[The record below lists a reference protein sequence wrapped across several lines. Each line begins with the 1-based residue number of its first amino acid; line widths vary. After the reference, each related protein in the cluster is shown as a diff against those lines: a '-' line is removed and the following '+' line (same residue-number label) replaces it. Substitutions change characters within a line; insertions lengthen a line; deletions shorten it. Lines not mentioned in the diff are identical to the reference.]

1 MPKISK
7 YNGGY
12 AIISL
17 NDEDIY
23 EKIERNLYK
32 PILLTDIVINGIEK
46 NDVFT
51 TAYVEGTNIV
61 FKDIY
66 DKDITISD
74 DNSVKIDDN
83 GKHLYRHD
91 IVLMHHN
98 KNSFLR
104 NIGDDIGYIYNISFI
119 ITIFNNNSNEY
130 ANYDEIQNAL
140 TNGQYTYLDPSIAY
154 FNMAYGLSLTQL
166 KEDIQGDSIVS
177 DFSCLI
183 TNDIYPKYVIQLFS
197 ESNKLYR
204 YSNNLNN
211 ADKKIIR
218 QSVVKIF

>member
-12 AIISL
+12 VIISL

-51 TAYVEGTNIV
+51 TAYVEGANIV

-74 DNSVKIDDN
+74 DNSVSIGEYKR
-83 GKHLYRHD
+83 LYR
-91 IVLMHHN
+91 N
-98 KNSFLR
+98 
-104 NIGDDIGYIYNISFI
+104 
-119 ITIFNNNSNEY
+119 TIFIHDVFISNNQTSVVICFNSYKTFDNINDVIEY
-130 ANYDEIQNAL
+130 MNDVNNPYLNLDFKLWDPDNDDKLGFITSINTAGLTDLQTAL
-140 TNGQYTYLDPSIAY
+140 FTAY
-154 FNMAYGLSLTQL
+154 FIPTL
-166 KEDIQGDSIVS
+166 KEESTIKLTSNS
-177 DFSCLI
+177 TFEF
-183 TNDIYPKYVIQLFS
+183 TNTPV
-197 ESNKLYR
+197 
-204 YSNNLNN
+204 
-211 ADKKIIR
+211 
-218 QSVVKIF
+218 

>member
-12 AIISL
+12 VIISL

-74 DNSVKIDDN
+74 DNSITIGDN
-83 GKHLYRHD
+83 GKHLYRYNFNFSD
-91 IVLMHHN
+91 SWFQYLSN
-98 KNSFLR
+98 KPFSRLNESILISNTSGGTELTTSETKELIKSLDSKTHYCPMSITSDLAYR
-104 NIGDDIGYIYNISFI
+104 ANCYISLDELNLIISQTSSEVSQLNLTIYGDGRISE
-119 ITIFNNNSNEY
+119 SEH
-130 ANYDEIQNAL
+130 
-140 TNGQYTYLDPSIAY
+140 
-154 FNMAYGLSLTQL
+154 
-166 KEDIQGDSIVS
+166 KED
-177 DFSCLI
+177 L
-183 TNDIYPKYVIQLFS
+183 YLFV
-197 ESNKLYR
+197 E
-204 YSNNLNN
+204 
-211 ADKKIIR
+211 
-218 QSVVKIF
+218 KIF

>member
-12 AIISL
+12 VIISL

-66 DKDITISD
+66 DKDITIGD
-74 DNSVKIDDN
+74 DNSVTIGDN
-83 GKHLYRHD
+83 GKHLYEYVYSHEERD
-91 IVLMHHN
+91 VYF
-98 KNSFLR
+98 KAFL
-104 NIGDDIGYIYNISFI
+104 
-119 ITIFNNNSNEY
+119 
-130 ANYDEIQNAL
+130 L
-140 TNGQYTYLDPSIAY
+140 TNKSDLDI
-154 FNMAYGLSLTQL
+154 
-166 KEDIQGDSIVS
+166 D
-177 DFSCLI
+177 
-183 TNDIYPKYVIQLFS
+183 
-197 ESNKLYR
+197 
-204 YSNNLNN
+204 NLNN
-211 ADKKIIR
+211 FFIENVNLEFQACGYKYVGNEARVIISIYFDG
-218 QSVVKIF
+218 QNMNLISVYKDSNGNAKNAKDSFQISIDDGLDPRKIF

>member
-66 DKDITISD
+66 DKDITISN
-74 DNSVKIDDN
+74 DNSVSIGNPKR
-83 GKHLYRHD
+83 LYRNTILIHD
-91 IVLMHHN
+91 VFINDKNQTTVLVCF
-98 KNSFLR
+98 NSYKTFD
-104 NIGDDIGYIYNISFI
+104 NINDVIEYMNDVNNLYLNLDFKLWDYDNDNILGFI
-119 ITIFNNNSNEY
+119 NSINT
-130 ANYDEIQNAL
+130 AGLTDFQTAL
-140 TNGQYTYLDPSIAY
+140 FIAY
-154 FNMAYGLSLTQL
+154 FIPTLNGEVLIKLTSGSTF
-166 KEDIQGDSIVS
+166 E
-177 DFSCLI
+177 F
-183 TNDIYPKYVIQLFS
+183 TNTPV
-197 ESNKLYR
+197 
-204 YSNNLNN
+204 
-211 ADKKIIR
+211 
-218 QSVVKIF
+218 

>member
-32 PILLTDIVINGIEK
+32 PILLTDIVINGVEK

-66 DKDITISD
+66 DKDVTIGF
-74 DNSVKIDDN
+74 DNSVSIGDN
-83 GKHLYRHD
+83 GKHLYEYVYTHIDRAICFKAFLLTNKSDLSIDNLYSFFKKNIDLEFQACGYEYVGDEARVINSIYYDGDSMYVNSVH
-91 IVLMHHN
+91 
-98 KNSFLR
+98 KNS
-104 NIGDDIGYIYNISFI
+104 NGNTEIGGNSF
-119 ITIFNNNSNEY
+119 
-130 ANYDEIQNAL
+130 EIQSS
-140 TNGQYTYLDPSIAY
+140 D
-154 FNMAYGLSLTQL
+154 SLTM
-166 KEDIQGDSIVS
+166 
-177 DFSCLI
+177 
-183 TNDIYPKYVIQLFS
+183 
-197 ESNKLYR
+197 R
-204 YSNNLNN
+204 
-211 ADKKIIR
+211 
-218 QSVVKIF
+218 KIF

>member
-12 AIISL
+12 VIISL

-66 DKDITISD
+66 DKDITISN
-74 DNSVKIDDN
+74 DNSVSIGNPKR
-83 GKHLYRHD
+83 LYR
-91 IVLMHHN
+91 N
-98 KNSFLR
+98 
-104 NIGDDIGYIYNISFI
+104 
-119 ITIFNNNSNEY
+119 TIFINDVYINTDNATSILVCFNSYKTFDNINDVIEYMNDVNNTYRNLDFKLWDYEN
-130 ANYDEIQNAL
+130 DNAL
-140 TNGQYTYLDPSIAY
+140 GFINKINTAGLTDFQTALFTAY
-154 FNMAYGLSLTQL
+154 FIPTLNGEALIKLT
-166 KEDIQGDSIVS
+166 IDSR
-177 DFSCLI
+177 FEF
-183 TNDIYPKYVIQLFS
+183 TNTPV
-197 ESNKLYR
+197 
-204 YSNNLNN
+204 
-211 ADKKIIR
+211 
-218 QSVVKIF
+218 

>member
-74 DNSVKIDDN
+74 DNSVSIVDN
-83 GKHLYRHD
+83 AKHLYRHD
-91 IVLMHHN
+91 I
-98 KNSFLR
+98 FLR
-104 NIGDDIGYIYNISFI
+104 HHHEGGFLYNIGGDIGYIYEVTFI
-119 ITIFNNNSNEY
+119 ITIFNNNPNKY
-130 ANYDEIQNAL
+130 VNYDEIQNAL
-140 TNGQYTYLDPSIAY
+140 TNGENIYSAPSIAY
-154 FNMAYGLSLTQL
+154 NSLAYGLSLTQL
-166 KEDIQGDSIVS
+166 KEDIQGNSIVS
-177 DFSCLI
+177 GAFCSI
-183 TNDIYPKYVIQLFS
+183 INSAYPSYVIRLLS
-197 ESNKLYR
+197 ESNELYK

-211 ADKKIIR
+211 ADKNIIR

>member
-1 MPKISK
+1 MPKITK

-12 AIISL
+12 VIISL

-74 DNSVKIDDN
+74 NNSVNIADN
-83 GKHLYRHD
+83 GEHLYEYVYTHKYGNVYFKAFLLTNKSD
-91 IVLMHHN
+91 LTIDNLFNFFNENANFEFQACGYQYVGNEEHLIN
-98 KNSFLR
+98 SIYFDGVDLYLTSAFKNSSG
-104 NIGDDIGYIYNISFI
+104 NIEISDDYFQID
-119 ITIFNNNSNEY
+119 SNV
-130 ANYDEIQNAL
+130 DS
-140 TNGQYTYLDPSIAY
+140 LD
-154 FNMAYGLSLTQL
+154 
-166 KEDIQGDSIVS
+166 K
-177 DFSCLI
+177 
-183 TNDIYPKYVIQLFS
+183 
-197 ESNKLYR
+197 R
-204 YSNNLNN
+204 
-211 ADKKIIR
+211 
-218 QSVVKIF
+218 KIF

>member
-12 AIISL
+12 VIISL
-17 NDEDIY
+17 NDENIY

-74 DNSVKIDDN
+74 DNSVTIGEHKR
-83 GKHLYRHD
+83 LYR
-91 IVLMHHN
+91 
-98 KNSFLR
+98 NSILIS
-104 NIGDDIGYIYNISFI
+104 NTLINNESTSFI
-119 ITIFNNNSNEY
+119 ICFNSYKAFDNINDAIEYFLSIPNEY
-130 ANYDEIQNAL
+130 ANLDFRIWDYENDDKLGFLSAFHIDGL
-140 TNGQYTYLDPSIAY
+140 TNFNLGFMSAY
-154 FNMAYGLSLTQL
+154 FIPTMNGEVEIKLTSGSTF
-166 KEDIQGDSIVS
+166 E
-177 DFSCLI
+177 F
-183 TNDIYPKYVIQLFS
+183 TNTPV
-197 ESNKLYR
+197 
-204 YSNNLNN
+204 
-211 ADKKIIR
+211 
-218 QSVVKIF
+218 

>member
-12 AIISL
+12 VIISL

-66 DKDITISD
+66 DKDITVSD
-74 DNSVKIDDN
+74 DNSVTIGDN
-83 GKHLYRHD
+83 GKHLYRYNFNFSD
-91 IVLMHHN
+91 SWFQYLSN
-98 KNSFLR
+98 KPFSRLNESILISNTSGGTELTTSEAKELIKSLDSKTHYCPVSITSDSAYR
-104 NIGDDIGYIYNISFI
+104 ANCNISLDVLYLVI
-119 ITIFNNNSNEY
+119 KQTSSEVSQLDLTIFDDGRISES
-130 ANYDEIQNAL
+130 EH
-140 TNGQYTYLDPSIAY
+140 
-154 FNMAYGLSLTQL
+154 
-166 KEDIQGDSIVS
+166 KED
-177 DFSCLI
+177 L
-183 TNDIYPKYVIQLFS
+183 YLFV
-197 ESNKLYR
+197 E
-204 YSNNLNN
+204 
-211 ADKKIIR
+211 
-218 QSVVKIF
+218 KIF

>member
-12 AIISL
+12 VIISL

-74 DNSVKIDDN
+74 NNSVTIGEHKR
-83 GKHLYRHD
+83 LYRNTVFIHNVFID
-91 IVLMHHN
+91 ENSTSVILCFNSYKAFDNINDVLEYMN
-98 KNSFLR
+98 DVNNLYLNLDFKLWDYDNDGILGF
-104 NIGDDIGYIYNISFI
+104 IISINTTGLTDFNTALFI
-119 ITIFNNNSNEY
+119 ITVIPTANGEVTIKLTSNSTFEF
-130 ANYDEIQNAL
+130 
-140 TNGQYTYLDPSIAY
+140 TNTP
-154 FNMAYGLSLTQL
+154 
-166 KEDIQGDSIVS
+166 V
-177 DFSCLI
+177 
-183 TNDIYPKYVIQLFS
+183 
-197 ESNKLYR
+197 
-204 YSNNLNN
+204 
-211 ADKKIIR
+211 
-218 QSVVKIF
+218 

>member
-12 AIISL
+12 VIISL

-66 DKDITISD
+66 DKDITISN
-74 DNSVKIDDN
+74 DNSVSIGDN
-83 GKHLYRHD
+83 GKHLYRYNFYYAD
-91 IVLMHHN
+91 TWVQYLSSKPFSRLNVSIMILN
-98 KNSFLR
+98 IDGTTELTASECKELIEAFNSKS
-104 NIGDDIGYIYNISFI
+104 GYCPLAVTTDGQIIPNCYISRDNLLLHI
-119 ITIFNNNSNEY
+119 NTIDTLSPVIDLTIT
-130 ANYDEIQNAL
+130 
-140 TNGQYTYLDPSIAY
+140 
-154 FNMAYGLSLTQL
+154 
-166 KEDIQGDSIVS
+166 KEG
-177 DFSCLI
+177 LI
-183 TNDIYPKYVIQLFS
+183 TESIHSEVLNLFV
-197 ESNKLYR
+197 E
-204 YSNNLNN
+204 
-211 ADKKIIR
+211 
-218 QSVVKIF
+218 KIF

>member
-12 AIISL
+12 IIISL

-66 DKDITISD
+66 DKDITISS
-74 DNSVKIDDN
+74 DNSVSIEDSKCLYFNIININNVSGESVPGIILSIYFYSYKKFDN
-83 GKHLYRHD
+83 IEDFYQYFKTFNKDNKEILAFRTYYFSTKNVMGYLY
-91 IVLMHHN
+91 
-98 KNSFLR
+98 KFNSNF
-104 NIGDDIGYIYNISFI
+104 IQDSI
-119 ITIFNNNSNEY
+119 ITVINDGYQEHT
-130 ANYDEIQNAL
+130 DLLL
-140 TNGQYTYLDPSIAY
+140 TNSSTAEFI
-154 FNMAYGLSLTQL
+154 
-166 KEDIQGDSIVS
+166 
-177 DFSCLI
+177 
-183 TNDIYPKYVIQLFS
+183 
-197 ESNKLYR
+197 NKP
-204 YSNNLNN
+204 
-211 ADKKIIR
+211 
-218 QSVVKIF
+218 V

>member
-12 AIISL
+12 VIISL

-66 DKDITISD
+66 DKDITISN
-74 DNSVKIDDN
+74 DNSVTYYDSYANSIRISLRSNNFYAEGACDTSS
-83 GKHLYRHD
+83 
-91 IVLMHHN
+91 
-98 KNSFLR
+98 SFLR
-104 NIGDDIGYIYNISFI
+104 KYDLYNNDFKKINHTIEELDELLSNLGKFFNLNGYYKNGNLIEMAVLYNVSDGEVVTINSTTLNESAYAIGDL
-119 ITIFNNNSNEY
+119 E
-130 ANYDEIQNAL
+130 L
-140 TNGQYTYLDPSIAY
+140 TNFY
-154 FNMAYGLSLTQL
+154 
-166 KEDIQGDSIVS
+166 
-177 DFSCLI
+177 I
-183 TNDIYPKYVIQLFS
+183 T
-197 ESNKLYR
+197 
-204 YSNNLNN
+204 LN
-211 ADKKIIR
+211 R
-218 QSVVKIF
+218 

>member
-12 AIISL
+12 VIISL
-17 NDEDIY
+17 NDENIY

-74 DNSVKIDDN
+74 DNSVTIGDN
-83 GKHLYRHD
+83 GKHLYR
-91 IVLMHHN
+91 
-98 KNSFLR
+98 
-104 NIGDDIGYIYNISFI
+104 YNFNYSDTWLQYLSSKPFSRLNESILISDTSGGTRLI
-119 ITIFNNNSNEY
+119 ASECKELIEAFN
-130 ANYDEIQNAL
+130 
-140 TNGQYTYLDPSIAY
+140 
-154 FNMAYGLSLTQL
+154 
-166 KEDIQGDSIVS
+166 
-177 DFSCLI
+177 
-183 TNDIYPKYVIQLFS
+183 S
-197 ESNKLYR
+197 ESNYCPLAISTDNKIMPNCYVSLDELYLSIGQIGALQSIVDLSINKNGSITE
-204 YSNNLNN
+204 SNHIEDLYLF
-211 ADKKIIR
+211 
-218 QSVVKIF
+218 VEKIF

>member
-1 MPKISK
+1 MIKVSK

-12 AIISL
+12 VIISL

-74 DNSVKIDDN
+74 DNSVSIGDN
-83 GKHLYRHD
+83 GKHLYEYVYTHKDNTICFKAFLLTNKSDLTIDNLQNFFEENIDMEFQACGYGYYVNEVRVINSIFCD
-91 IVLMHHN
+91 GDMRLTNVY
-98 KNSFLR
+98 KNSSGEAE
-104 NIGDDIGYIYNISFI
+104 IGKDYFQIQAYDDLV
-119 ITIFNNNSNEY
+119 
-130 ANYDEIQNAL
+130 Q
-140 TNGQYTYLDPSIAY
+140 
-154 FNMAYGLSLTQL
+154 
-166 KEDIQGDSIVS
+166 
-177 DFSCLI
+177 
-183 TNDIYPKYVIQLFS
+183 
-197 ESNKLYR
+197 R
-204 YSNNLNN
+204 
-211 ADKKIIR
+211 
-218 QSVVKIF
+218 KIF

>member
-1 MPKISK
+1 MPKITK

-12 AIISL
+12 VIISL

-74 DNSVKIDDN
+74 DNSISIGDN
-83 GKHLYRHD
+83 GKHLYEYVYTHNVYNVYTV
-91 IVLMHHN
+91 VL
-98 KNSFLR
+98 L
-104 NIGDDIGYIYNISFI
+104 
-119 ITIFNNNSNEY
+119 
-130 ANYDEIQNAL
+130 
-140 TNGQYTYLDPSIAY
+140 
-154 FNMAYGLSLTQL
+154 
-166 KEDIQGDSIVS
+166 
-177 DFSCLI
+177 
-183 TNDIYPKYVIQLFS
+183 YVF
-197 ESNKLYR
+197 
-204 YSNNLNN
+204 
-211 ADKKIIR
+211 
-218 QSVVKIF
+218 

>member
-12 AIISL
+12 VIISL

-51 TAYVEGTNIV
+51 TAYVEGANIV

-74 DNSVKIDDN
+74 DNSVSIGDN
-83 GKHLYRHD
+83 GKHLYNHHINIFSTDSDND
-91 IVLMHHN
+91 IMIYLLINTSEVITKDNITRFIDNGYFNSLM
-98 KNSFLR
+98 NSYS
-104 NIGDDIGYIYNISFI
+104 I
-119 ITIFNNNSNEY
+119 Y
-130 ANYDEIQNAL
+130 ANLND
-140 TNGQYTYLDPSIAY
+140 TST
-154 FNMAYGLSLTQL
+154 
-166 KEDIQGDSIVS
+166 IVS
-177 DFSCLI
+177 DVFEKRSTFLQI
-183 TNDIYPKYVIQLFS
+183 AGKTFNFGAFEVND
-197 ESNKLYR
+197 
-204 YSNNLNN
+204 
-211 ADKKIIR
+211 
-218 QSVVKIF
+218 VVTKIF